1 MLRWILFILII
12 QFISGCGINK
22 ITEHI
27 DQHFICVEESLWK
40 LTIEQWGTERF
51 TGLLA
56 VRTLGP
62 DFHLVL
68 LDTMGFR
75 LLETTMSDGSNVRV
89 VSALKVVRDRGL
101 PKYLSRSTSRIF
113 DTMSDDVNCSRH
125 GFIRICKK
133 KPASDVERK
142 EARFGPFLLWS
153 VDYFYSKDVTEEFVR
168 AVLQEPWKRS
178 KLTLELFQADQ
189 VGKLTVFN
197 IGGNKIAEKTRP
209 EKEEKINISSHSG
222 SMLE

>member
-1 MLRWILFILII
+1 MIRWILFILTI

-22 ITEHI
+22 ISEHA
-27 DQHFICVEESLWK
+27 DQHFPYVEESLWK

-68 LDTMGFR
+68 LDATGIK
-75 LLETTMSDGSNVRV
+75 LLETAMSDGSDVRV
-89 VSALKVVRDRGL
+89 VSALKAVRDRGL

-113 DTMSDDVNCSRH
+113 DNTSDDVNCSRH

-133 KPASDVERK
+133 KPTLDVKRK
-142 EARFGPFLLWS
+142 EACFGPFLLWS
-153 VDYFYSKDVTEEFVR
+153 VDYFYSKDANEGFVR
-168 AVLQEPWKRS
+168 AVLQEPWRRS
-178 KLTLELFQADQ
+178 KLTLELFQ
-189 VGKLTVFN
+189 
-197 IGGNKIAEKTRP
+197 GGY
-209 EKEEKINISSHSG
+209 
-222 SMLE
+222 

>member
-1 MLRWILFILII
+1 MMRGILFILII

-22 ITEHI
+22 IPEHA
-27 DQHFICVEESLWK
+27 DQHFQYVEESFWK

-68 LDTMGFR
+68 LDATGIKLM
-75 LLETTMSDGSNVRV
+75 ETAMSDGSDVRV
-89 VSALKVVRDRGL
+89 VSALKAVRDRSL
-101 PKYLSRSTSRIF
+101 PKYLSKSISRIF

-125 GFIRICKK
+125 GLIRICKK
-133 KPASDVERK
+133 KSALDMERK

-153 VDYFYSKDVTEEFVR
+153 VDYFYSKDVTEGLVC
-168 AVLQEPWKRS
+168 AVLQEPWRRS
-178 KLTLELFQADQ
+178 KLTLELFQ
-189 VGKLTVFN
+189 
-197 IGGNKIAEKTRP
+197 GG
-209 EKEEKINISSHSG
+209 
-222 SMLE
+222 L

>member
-1 MLRWILFILII
+1 MMRCILLILII

-22 ITEHI
+22 IPEHA
-27 DQHFICVEESLWK
+27 DQHFPYVEESLWK

-68 LDTMGFR
+68 LDATGIK
-75 LLETTMSDGSNVRV
+75 LLEIAMSDGSDVRV
-89 VSALKVVRDRGL
+89 VTAVKAVRDRGL

-113 DTMSDDVNCSRH
+113 DNTSDDVNCSRH

-142 EARFGPFLLWS
+142 EARFGLFLIWS
-153 VDYFYSKDVTEEFVR
+153 VEYFYSKDVTEGFVG
-168 AVLQEPWKRS
+168 AVLREPMRRS
-178 KLTLELFQADQ
+178 KLTLELFQ
-189 VGKLTVFN
+189 
-197 IGGNKIAEKTRP
+197 GG
-209 EKEEKINISSHSG
+209 
-222 SMLE
+222 